1 MIEEQFNENQCDRM
15 KNKKSIYFIVGIS
28 LFVALMHFIIGPD
41 YDGIFKH
48 FVRGY
53 LIDLILPMNLYL
65 LLQISLRKNMS
76 IVKSRVIG
84 SLFTF
89 LFGLTVEILQL
100 FKIEFLGSTYDPLDI
115 VMYGIGVMS
124 GLLVDYT
131 IIDKLENHR

>member
-1 MIEEQFNENQCDRM
+1 M
-15 KNKKSIYFIVGIS
+15 KNKKSIFFIVGIS

-41 YDGIFKH
+41 YSGICKH

-65 LLQISLRKNMS
+65 LLQISLRKKIS

-84 SLFTF
+84 AMFTF
-89 LFGLTVEILQL
+89 SFGVIVEILQL
-100 FKIEFLGSTYDPLDI
+100 LKIKFLGSTYDPLDI
-115 VMYGIGVMS
+115 VMYGIGIMI

-131 IIDKLENHR
+131 IIDKFENQHS